1 MASEDT
7 SEDALDE
14 ADLKSRREDVLNQ
27 LLVMLNTALAE
38 DKDKKA
44 EMKRK
49 KKKSVADTL
58 EEQEQE
64 ADDVDYLHGSL
75 GLVPLE

>member
-7 SEDALDE
+7 TEEELDE

-27 LLVMLNTALAE
+27 LLVMLNKALAE
-38 DKDKKA
+38 DKDKSEGVKR
-44 EMKRK
+44 RK
-49 KKKSVADTL
+49 KKSIGDVL
-58 EEQEQE
+58 EEEE
-64 ADDVDYLHGSL
+64 LGAEDVDYLHGSL